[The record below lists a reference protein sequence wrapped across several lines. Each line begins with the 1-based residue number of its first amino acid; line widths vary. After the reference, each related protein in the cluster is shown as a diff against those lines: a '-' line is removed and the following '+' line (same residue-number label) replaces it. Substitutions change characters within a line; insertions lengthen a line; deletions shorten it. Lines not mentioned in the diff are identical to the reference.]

1 MVVKKLKKKTTKT
14 KVFSVADV
22 DYVEKTTEH
31 AKIAEDL
38 ILPNLLENL
47 RDPNMDKIETMAR
60 LGKGYQLSNTKKDLI
75 FNENKFMFFR
85 FVLIPFLFKLKRL
98 FLKIEGQF
106 NIYPELRKILQRR
119 VIPAF

>member
-85 FVLIPFLFKLKRL
+85 FVLIPFLFLL
-98 FLKIEGQF
+98 NGS
-106 NIYPELRKILQRR
+106 N
-119 VIPAF
+119 